1 MRLGDSATQ
10 TWWCKADGR
19 ACPPFRPSSLSRRP
33 PARLGLENPFPT
45 TAKLRYGNAKNGEP
59 NLTGARED
67 VQKACSTMQHCLK
80 ACMLMTNLPSA
91 DLYLPPSSLKPCY
104 FLWKTITPDRRDV
117 SIPSEQ
123 IECIQAMMTETERK
137 RPRPSE
143 LSTAVCL
150 SATITLIHSVFQF
163 KKRTILDDTIVFRFP
178 CTEKFLS
185 FI

>member
-1 MRLGDSATQ
+1 
-10 TWWCKADGR
+10 
-19 ACPPFRPSSLSRRP
+19 
-33 PARLGLENPFPT
+33 
-45 TAKLRYGNAKNGEP
+45 
-59 NLTGARED
+59 
-67 VQKACSTMQHCLK
+67 
-80 ACMLMTNLPSA
+80 MLMTNLPSA

-150 SATITLIHSVFQF
+150 SATITLIQCVPIQ
-163 KKRTILDDTIVFRFP
+163 KK
-178 CTEKFLS
+178 EKFWTIQSCSGSPALKSSYRS
-185 FI
+185 FNHERLI